1 MLWFDKSWQK
11 MKNVVMLIKY
21 VYIVFVG
28 ILLAAFV
35 GVGIAA
41 FYKGPKYPETPIEL
55 RFPET
60 KPTESTMSAEY
71 IQKQLEFD
79 KRSEDFQK
87 QNADYSRNVSIIALV
102 AAVVMLVLSLT
113 LFKQILVI
121 ADGLLLGGVL
131 TLAYSVVRG
140 FGSNDDM
147 VRFMVVS
154 ASLLIA
160 LGLGYIK
167 FVKKLETSSKS
178 KK

>member
-1 MLWFDKSWQK
+1 
-11 MKNVVMLIKY
+11 MLIKY

-55 RFPET
+55 RFPES
-60 KPTESTMSAEY
+60 KPMEASSPAYM
-71 IQKQLEFD
+71 QKQLEFD

-87 QNADYSRNVSIIALV
+87 QNAEYSRNVSIIALV
-102 AAVVMLVLSLT
+102 AAVVMLILSLT
-113 LFKQILVI
+113 LFKQIMVI

-131 TLAYSVVRG
+131 TLAYSVIRG

-147 VRFMVVS
+147 VRFLVVS
-154 ASLLIA
+154 ASLSVAIA
-160 LGLGYIK
+160 LGYIK
-167 FVKKLETSSKS
+167 FVKGDEKDSKQ

>member
-1 MLWFDKSWQK
+1 
-11 MKNVVMLIKY
+11 MLIRY

-41 FYKGPKYPETPIEL
+41 FYKGPIYPETPIGL
-55 RFPET
+55 RFPEAVE
-60 KPTESTMSAEY
+60 KPESTISAVQIKEQLAFDEKSKEY
-71 IQKQLEFD
+71 
-79 KRSEDFQK
+79 QK
-87 QNADYSRNVSIIALV
+87 QNEEYNRNVSIIALIS
-102 AAVVMLVLSLT
+102 AVIMLVLSLT

-131 TLAYSVVRG
+131 TLAYSVIRG

-147 VRFMVVS
+147 VRFLVVS
-154 ASLLIA
+154 ASLLVA
-160 LGLGYIK
+160 LTLGYIK
-167 FVKKLETSSKS
+167 FVKNFESNSKQKR

>member
-1 MLWFDKSWQK
+1 
-11 MKNVVMLIKY
+11 MLIRY

-41 FYKGPKYPETPIEL
+41 FYKGPKYPETPLEL
-55 RFPET
+55 RFPE
-60 KPTESTMSAEY
+60 KPTESTASAEY

-79 KRSEDFQK
+79 KKSEDFQR
-87 QNADYSRNVSIIALV
+87 QNEEYSRNVSIIALIS
-102 AAVVMLVLSLT
+102 AVIMLILSLT

-147 VRFMVVS
+147 VRFAVVS
-154 ASLLIA
+154 VSLLVA
-160 LGLGYIK
+160 LTLGYLK
-167 FVKKLETSSKS
+167 FVRNFSPPVKKRK
-178 KK
+178 

>member
-1 MLWFDKSWQK
+1 
-11 MKNVVMLIKY
+11 MLIRY

-41 FYKGPKYPETPIEL
+41 FYKGPKYPETPVEL

-60 KPTESTMSAEY
+60 KQLDATSAAY
-71 IQKQLEFD
+71 MQKQLEFD
-79 KRSEDFQK
+79 KKSEEFQK
-87 QNADYSRNVSIIALV
+87 QNGEYSRNVSIIALV
-102 AAVVMLVLSLT
+102 AAVIMLVLSLT
-113 LFKQILVI
+113 LFKQIAII

-131 TLAYSVVRG
+131 TLAYSVIRG

-154 ASLLIA
+154 ASLLVA
-160 LGLGYIK
+160 LSLGYIK
-167 FVKKLETSSKS
+167 FVKNFESAS
-178 KK
+178 KKRK

>member
-1 MLWFDKSWQK
+1 
-11 MKNVVMLIKY
+11 MLIKY

-55 RFPET
+55 RFPEN
-60 KPTESTMSAEY
+60 KPQEATSEAY
-71 IQKQLEFD
+71 VQKQLEFD
-79 KRSEDFQK
+79 KKSEVFQK
-87 QNADYSRNVSIIALV
+87 QNADYSRNVSIIALL
-102 AAVVMLVLSLT
+102 AAVIMLVLSLT

-131 TLAYSVVRG
+131 TLAYSVIRG

-147 VRFMVVS
+147 VRFLVVS
-154 ASLLIA
+154 ASLLVA
-160 LGLGYIK
+160 LSLGYIK
-167 FVKKLETSSKS
+167 FVKNFESISKS
-178 KK
+178 KNKK